1 MISPNTIQ
9 KTNKSGS
16 GSPLRESYQYYGKK
30 GPDYKRD
37 SNLYPIKSGSGS
49 KNSSPKSNK
58 LNQSKGMMAIQSVD
72 EPQKQ
77 LIR

>member
-16 GSPLRESYQYYGKK
+16 GSPQRESYKYSGKARK
-30 GPDYKRD
+30 PDFNRD
-37 SNLYPIKSGSGS
+37 SNQYLIKSGSGS

-58 LNQSKGMMAIQSVD
+58 LKNMNQSKDIMPI
-72 EPQKQ
+72 
-77 LIR
+77 